1 MLNLKR
7 MVCMLLTA
15 GMFTTAL
22 PVQALAASD
31 YQYITN
37 ISLKVEVDLDAGD
50 EVNSG
55 DSVGTSKDD
64 SGTKVYT
71 TSDKYSVESA
81 EWTNNKDVSIGDTPK
96 ITVWLEPDSSSSSKY
111 EYRFRSSYGSSK
123 VSISGGEFVSCSKS
137 GSSLKVVLRV
147 NGVKGTYEAPKEAE
161 WGSGKGKATWKAPDD
176 KTGYYDVIL
185 YKGSTVM
192 KKLEDYNGT
201 SYNFYPYM
209 TKEGDYTFK
218 VRTVPHTDEQKRY
231 GKKSEWTES
240 DSKYIDEDD
249 VSDGSGQDN
258 SSNGSNSG
266 GITPGGGTTDAGW
279 KQDNNDWY
287 FKYPDGNYVKNNWLQ
302 WNNKWYLFDNSGKML
317 KGWQQKDNHW
327 YYFDANGNPVKNQ
340 WMQDGNNRYWMQ
352 EDGEMSKQ
360 KWVYT
365 EGQWYW
371 VNAQGAQ
378 ASNIW
383 VEDGGSWYYMGG
395 DGRMM
400 TNTWLDY
407 AGKWYY
413 LTETGAAARGWK
425 ELGGKWYFFNDSD
438 CSMAKDTMV
447 GQYRVDVNGVYI
459 P

>member
-64 SGTKVYT
+64 SGTKVY
-71 TSDKYSVESA
+71 
-81 EWTNNKDVSIGDTPK
+81 
-96 ITVWLEPDSSSSSKY
+96 

-147 NGVKGTYEAPKEAE
+147 NWVKGTYEAPKEAE

-201 SYNFYPYM
+201 SYNFY
-209 TKEGDYTFK
+209 
-218 VRTVPHTDEQKRY
+218 PHTDEQKRY

-327 YYFDANGNPVKNQ
+327 YYFDTTNGGMRTGWVK
-340 WMQDGNNRYWMQ
+340 
-352 EDGEMSKQ
+352 
-360 KWVYT
+360 
-365 EGQWYW
+365 EG
-371 VNAQGAQ
+371 
-378 ASNIW
+378 
-383 VEDGGSWYYMGG
+383 DKWYYLNPNQGG
-395 DGRMM
+395 PEGAMISNCWLTISGKTYFINQSGVMM
-400 TNTWLDY
+400 EGWY
-407 AGKWYY
+407 QISGKWYY
-413 LTETGAAARGWK
+413 FYPGDGSKAVSTSI
-425 ELGGKWYFFNDSD
+425 GGF
-438 CSMAKDTMV
+438 
-447 GQYRVDVNGVYI
+447 QVDADGVWNH
-459 P
+459 

>member
-137 GSSLKVVLRV
+137 GSSLKVVLRI

-327 YYFDANGNPVKNQ
+327 YYFDTTNGGMRTGWVK
-340 WMQDGNNRYWMQ
+340 
-352 EDGEMSKQ
+352 
-360 KWVYT
+360 
-365 EGQWYW
+365 EG
-371 VNAQGAQ
+371 
-378 ASNIW
+378 
-383 VEDGGSWYYMGG
+383 DKWYYLNPNQGG
-395 DGRMM
+395 PEGAMISNCWLTISGKTYFINQSGVMM
-400 TNTWLDY
+400 EGWY
-407 AGKWYY
+407 QISGKWYY
-413 LTETGAAARGWK
+413 FYPGDGSKAVSTSI
-425 ELGGKWYFFNDSD
+425 GGF
-438 CSMAKDTMV
+438 
-447 GQYRVDVNGVYI
+447 QVDADGVWNH
-459 P
+459 

>member
-147 NGVKGTYEAPKEAE
+147 EWGKALMKHQRKLNGEAE
-161 WGSGKGKATWKAPDD
+161 KEKQPGKHQMIRP
-176 KTGYYDVIL
+176 VI
-185 YKGSTVM
+185 
-192 KKLEDYNGT
+192 
-201 SYNFYPYM
+201 
-209 TKEGDYTFK
+209 
-218 VRTVPHTDEQKRY
+218 
-231 GKKSEWTES
+231 
-240 DSKYIDEDD
+240 
-249 VSDGSGQDN
+249 
-258 SSNGSNSG
+258 
-266 GITPGGGTTDAGW
+266 
-279 KQDNNDWY
+279 
-287 FKYPDGNYVKNNWLQ
+287 
-302 WNNKWYLFDNSGKML
+302 
-317 KGWQQKDNHW
+317 
-327 YYFDANGNPVKNQ
+327 
-340 WMQDGNNRYWMQ
+340 
-352 EDGEMSKQ
+352 
-360 KWVYT
+360 
-365 EGQWYW
+365 
-371 VNAQGAQ
+371 
-378 ASNIW
+378 
-383 VEDGGSWYYMGG
+383 
-395 DGRMM
+395 MM
-400 TNTWLDY
+400 
-407 AGKWYY
+407 
-413 LTETGAAARGWK
+413 
-425 ELGGKWYFFNDSD
+425 
-438 CSMAKDTMV
+438 
-447 GQYRVDVNGVYI
+447 
-459 P
+459 

>member
-185 YKGSTVM
+185 YK
-192 KKLEDYNGT
+192 
-201 SYNFYPYM
+201 
-209 TKEGDYTFK
+209 
-218 VRTVPHTDEQKRY
+218 VPQ
-231 GKKSEWTES
+231 
-240 DSKYIDEDD
+240 
-249 VSDGSGQDN
+249 
-258 SSNGSNSG
+258 
-266 GITPGGGTTDAGW
+266 
-279 KQDNNDWY
+279 
-287 FKYPDGNYVKNNWLQ
+287 L
-302 WNNKWYLFDNSGKML
+302 
-317 KGWQQKDNHW
+317 
-327 YYFDANGNPVKNQ
+327 
-340 WMQDGNNRYWMQ
+340 
-352 EDGEMSKQ
+352 
-360 KWVYT
+360 
-365 EGQWYW
+365 
-371 VNAQGAQ
+371 
-378 ASNIW
+378 
-383 VEDGGSWYYMGG
+383 
-395 DGRMM
+395 
-400 TNTWLDY
+400 
-407 AGKWYY
+407 
-413 LTETGAAARGWK
+413 
-425 ELGGKWYFFNDSD
+425 
-438 CSMAKDTMV
+438 
-447 GQYRVDVNGVYI
+447 
-459 P
+459 

>member
-147 NGVKGTYEAPKEAE
+147 KGVKGTYEAPKEAE

-327 YYFDANGNPVKNQ
+327 YYFDTTNGGMRTGWVK
-340 WMQDGNNRYWMQ
+340 
-352 EDGEMSKQ
+352 
-360 KWVYT
+360 
-365 EGQWYW
+365 EG
-371 VNAQGAQ
+371 
-378 ASNIW
+378 
-383 VEDGGSWYYMGG
+383 D
-395 DGRMM
+395 
-400 TNTWLDY
+400 
-407 AGKWYY
+407 KWYY
-413 LTETGAAARGWK
+413 L
-425 ELGGKWYFFNDSD
+425 NPN
-438 CSMAKDTMV
+438 
-447 GQYRVDVNGVYI
+447 RVVRKV

>member
-192 KKLEDYNGT
+192 KEIIPLKYVLFLIQMSRSAMVRRVNGPSQT
-201 SYNFYPYM
+201 ASILMKMMYQM
-209 TKEGDYTFK
+209 ALDRT
-218 VRTVPHTDEQKRY
+218 TVPMEVTAV
-231 GKKSEWTES
+231 
-240 DSKYIDEDD
+240 
-249 VSDGSGQDN
+249 VSPLEAVLRMLAGN
-258 SSNGSNSG
+258 RITTT
-266 GITPGGGTTDAGW
+266 GILNT
-279 KQDNNDWY
+279 
-287 FKYPDGNYVKNNWLQ
+287 
-302 WNNKWYLFDNSGKML
+302 
-317 KGWQQKDNHW
+317 
-327 YYFDANGNPVKNQ
+327 
-340 WMQDGNNRYWMQ
+340 
-352 EDGEMSKQ
+352 
-360 KWVYT
+360 
-365 EGQWYW
+365 
-371 VNAQGAQ
+371 
-378 ASNIW
+378 
-383 VEDGGSWYYMGG
+383 
-395 DGRMM
+395 RMAIM
-400 TNTWLDY
+400 
-407 AGKWYY
+407 
-413 LTETGAAARGWK
+413 
-425 ELGGKWYFFNDSD
+425 
-438 CSMAKDTMV
+438 
-447 GQYRVDVNGVYI
+447 
-459 P
+459 